1 MPAILYCYSNMG
13 RHYIH
18 ELYLTPSDSEG
29 LNLMNIMLV
38 VYGYSSSRICGGSRG
53 SDHCLCLTRSD
64 VTGSHVTFPPY
75 FILRSSAKKCWLG
88 CSLSRPRPIT
98 IGNYPPFI
106 FIFYSVYVL
115 QGCLRPITFYE
126 ITLIIICPF
135 YFQYYIS
142 IMVFGYV
149 V

>member
-53 SDHCLCLTRSD
+53 SDHCACLTRSD
-64 VTGSHVTFPPY
+64 VTGSHVTFSPYYFPVPFFSYFFPLLFFPYFFPPY
-75 FILRSSAKKCWLG
+75 LFPINFFRIYFFPVFF
-88 CSLSRPRPIT
+88 SLLFSP
-98 IGNYPPFI
+98 YFFFFVLFSHI
-106 FIFYSVYVL
+106 FFFL
-115 QGCLRPITFYE
+115 
-126 ITLIIICPF
+126 
-135 YFQYYIS
+135 YF
-142 IMVFGYV
+142 FP
-149 V
+149 